1 MPEPTYNIHAY
12 AFIDGKP
19 KELWDNIMSILD
31 NNIKVETEIALSTTI
46 EGEKRVHQCGRAN
59 AIREIKEVLVSER
72 KKALDIANINW
83 SDDPTLK

>member
-1 MPEPTYNIHAY
+1 MPEPIYNINAY
-12 AFIDGKP
+12 AFVDGKP

-31 NNIKVETEIALSTTI
+31 SNIKVETEMALSVNI

-59 AIREIKEVLVSER
+59 SLREIKEVLVSER

-83 SDDPTLK
+83 HDDPTLK